1 MATRR
6 VKSTNF
12 KNDEVNEDGFAG
24 GDEDDHDREPV
35 TIVQPGLNHDKEFVS
50 ATAANG
56 GWNVVYRITVN
67 NTGTASGVYTLTD
80 QPAMD
85 DDVTINSASFVSSVP
100 SNGALAGTARG
111 AWRRTRAWPPV
122 RATSTP

>member
-6 VKSTNF
+6 AKARNF
-12 KNDEVNEDGFAG
+12 RNDEVNEDGFAG

-35 TIVQPGLNHDKEFVS
+35 TIVRPGITHDKEFVS
-50 ATAANG
+50 VTAANG

-80 QPAMD
+80 QPSDGRRCD
-85 DDVTINSASFVSSVP
+85 DQQRQ
-100 SNGALAGTARG
+100 L
-111 AWRRTRAWPPV
+111 
-122 RATSTP
+122 